1 MKKKILTLMLALT
14 AVVGYAQSQKTP
26 PEGYDPNKVVVF
38 SFVVGDDVFM
48 LGLNDNNQ
56 RLKEAMSFMD
66 ANKEHI
72 NDGSM
77 PIFVYGYCGK
87 GGTETTRAARAKR
100 MSNHVKGELIRL
112 EKAKESNFVTS
123 NSLNCYSDT
132 LANAVILKFYLPFDY
147 EVRKPK
153 FIEKPNLVPELKGAD
168 NNKKEPAVTPV
179 SDSLKTAVA
188 EQQPAQQVVAN
199 EQVEQA
205 VAEQPAVQQTVVEQ
219 AAVEQLTPESTP
231 MKTPSAHHLRWYAG
245 IELGL
250 PVGISTFT
258 AFAPKGGAGFEGGV
272 LGGYRISPLLS
283 AEFGA
288 TFGTMKLGASKC
300 CSDYF
305 LGADGVRYLGHV
317 AGMESYSYKDVY
329 SSVFVQQYA
338 LRLNV
343 DLLQICNPDWQ
354 KRWSL
359 TVSPA
364 IYGIGTKATL
374 KTDNTTIIK
383 RDGRF
388 QFGAG
393 VGIGGGYQITENL
406 GVGLRTG
413 MVWVFGERFDGIV
426 PTDHNENMIWN
437 NTLTLTWRF
446 GCNK

>member
-14 AVVGYAQSQKTP
+14 SVVGYAQAQKTP
-26 PEGYDPNKVVVF
+26 PEDYDPNKVVVF
-38 SFVVGDDVFM
+38 SFVAGNDIFM

-56 RLKEAMSFMD
+56 RLKETMSFID

-87 GGTETTRAARAKR
+87 GGTETTRATRVKL
-100 MSNHVKGELIRL
+100 MSNYVKGELIRIR
-112 EKAKESNFVTS
+112 KAKESNFVTS
-123 NSLNCYSDT
+123 NSLNCYSDI
-132 LANAVILKFYLPFDY
+132 LANAVVLKFYLPFDY
-147 EVRKPK
+147 EIRKPK
-153 FIEKPNLVPELKGAD
+153 FSEKPNLISELKGAD
-168 NNKKEPAVTPV
+168 DNQKEPAVTQV
-179 SDSLKTAVA
+179 RDSLKTVVA
-188 EQQPAQQVVAN
+188 AQQPAHQVVAN
-199 EQVEQA
+199 EKVEQA
-205 VAEQPAVQQTVVEQ
+205 IAKQS
-219 AAVEQLTPESTP
+219 AVEPLTPESTP
-231 MKTPSAHHLRWYAG
+231 MKTQSAHHLRWYAG

-258 AFAPKGGAGFEGGV
+258 AFDSKGRAGFEGSV

-305 LGADGVRYLGHV
+305 LGADGMRYLEHV

-343 DLLQICNPDWQ
+343 DLLQIGNPDWQ

-393 VGIGGGYQITENL
+393 VGIGGSYQITENL
-406 GVGLRTG
+406 GIGLRTG
-413 MVWVFGERFDGIV
+413 MVWAFGERFDGIV
-426 PTDHNENMIWN
+426 PTDHKENMIWN